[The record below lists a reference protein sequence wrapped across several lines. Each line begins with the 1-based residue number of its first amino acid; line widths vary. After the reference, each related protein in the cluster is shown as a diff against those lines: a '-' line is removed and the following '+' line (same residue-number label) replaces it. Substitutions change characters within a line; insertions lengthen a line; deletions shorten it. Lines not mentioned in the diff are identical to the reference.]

1 MHTPMAGNP
10 FTEFMAAG
18 DAEARRLLGVP
29 AVFCH
34 GPLPYAEAPV
44 ICAPAL
50 EQMVYVQGGAEY
62 QVKLTATVRKDALGS
77 ARVQQGD
84 RVIVGGETYTA
95 AGISSTPSDPLFT
108 LQLAK
113 HL

>member
-10 FTEFMAAG
+10 FTAFMAAG

-44 ICAPAL
+44 ICAPAM
-50 EQMVYVQGGAEY
+50 EQMLYEHGGAEY
-62 QVKLTATVRKDALGS
+62 HVKLTATVRKDALGS
-77 ARVQQGD
+77 ERVQQGD
-84 RVIVGGETYTA
+84 RVKVGGETYTA
-95 AGISSTPSDPLFT
+95 VGISTTGADPLIT